1 MARYQVFIEK
11 KKSGE
16 RTVDTGGGRREYRRP
31 GSQLSRANIGLAE
44 NYSDSWTAL
53 VESERIQN
61 CKRQIFGFDEA
72 EDIYIGHVLHRISP
86 RHPPCIAGINPNTL
100 PFATFPRQVTDA
112 LEVFDILS
120 ARHLYDPVKSSWNE
134 TEAFFL
140 SFFFYL
146 SSRFTFISSC
156 FFLSFYFF
164 FHLRL
169 SIIVAKVGCLLIL
182 KVYSFLLFF
191 FSCYELESEIWFKR
205 INFLLYLKIM
215 QSKGSVSFI
224 VFDLIKD

>member
-1 MARYQVFIEK
+1 MHIALHIYSKNLFINYALPDK
-11 KKSGE
+11 KYKDKEQRE
-16 RTVDTGGGRREYRRP
+16 RENISNRRSDLKISRMNINLSWHGIKFSSKRRRVANERWIQGGGRRRREYRRP

-112 LEVFDILS
+112 LEVLDILS

-134 TEAFFL
+134 TETFFL

-156 FFLSFYFF
+156 LFLSF
-164 FHLRL
+164 
-169 SIIVAKVGCLLIL
+169 S
-182 KVYSFLLFF
+182 F
-191 FSCYELESEIWFKR
+191 FSI
-205 INFLLYLKIM
+205 
-215 QSKGSVSFI
+215 
-224 VFDLIKD
+224 